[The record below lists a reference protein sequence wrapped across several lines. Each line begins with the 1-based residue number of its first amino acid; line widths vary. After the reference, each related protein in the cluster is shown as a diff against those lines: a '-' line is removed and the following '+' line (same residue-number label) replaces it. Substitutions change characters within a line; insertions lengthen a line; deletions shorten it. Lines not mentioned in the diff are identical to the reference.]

1 MGIESSNKGVRSKS
15 GGHFKNTY
23 LNYRAA
29 FRKMIALR
37 IVKIEK
43 MAAENQLSFE
53 NLNSNSIKNGK
64 KD

>member
-1 MGIESSNKGVRSKS
+1 MGVESSNKGVRSKS
-15 GGHFKNTY
+15 GVHFKNTY

-29 FRKMIALR
+29 FRKTIALR

-43 MAAENQLSFE
+43 TSAENWVIFE

>member
-1 MGIESSNKGVRSKS
+1 MGVESSNKGVRSKS

-29 FRKMIALR
+29 FRKTIALR

-43 MAAENQLSFE
+43 MSAENQLR
-53 NLNSNSIKNGK
+53 NG
-64 KD
+64 

>member
-1 MGIESSNKGVRSKS
+1 MGVESSNKGVRSKS
-15 GGHFKNTY
+15 GGHLKNTC
-23 LNYRAA
+23 LNHRAA
-29 FRKMIALR
+29 FRKMIALK

-43 MAAENQLSFE
+43 TSAENRLSFE